1 VYSCV
6 SWCCIGGA
14 ASEMVRVKKQP
25 RGDEVGCADSSQD
38 VSMAEAAFFGRPGGV
53 RVFSSQIVKLAGRGI
68 AGSLQQ
74 QRLCAPPSSWLS
86 LVCERSQQLVRKTRP
101 KPAVAPAPERAAE
114 APSRSLLRAAYM
126 QVASYSTAP
135 AAVGGAQDVLVV
147 RHSDGTLRST
157 DWHVV
162 FSRLGNAP
170 AEVHLPLSRA
180 VPEPHPGP

>member
-1 VYSCV
+1 
-6 SWCCIGGA
+6 
-14 ASEMVRVKKQP
+14 MVRVKKQP

-38 VSMAEAAFFGRPGGV
+38 VSMAEAAFFTADGSVRFRFSVGEKGV
-53 RVFSSQIVKLAGRGI
+53 RVFSSQIVKLAEHR
-68 AGSLQQ
+68 AGSLQ

-126 QVASYSTAP
+126 QVASYSTTP

-180 VPEPHPGP
+180 VPEPQPGP

>member
-1 VYSCV
+1 
-6 SWCCIGGA
+6 
-14 ASEMVRVKKQP
+14 M
-25 RGDEVGCADSSQD
+25 
-38 VSMAEAAFFGRPGGV
+38 FV
-53 RVFSSQIVKLAGRGI
+53 RVFSSQIAKLAEPR
-68 AGSLQQ
+68 APLQEHQ
-74 QRLCAPPSSWLS
+74 RRLCAPPSSWLS

-157 DWHVV
+157 DWHVI

>member
-1 VYSCV
+1 
-6 SWCCIGGA
+6 
-14 ASEMVRVKKQP
+14 M
-25 RGDEVGCADSSQD
+25 
-38 VSMAEAAFFGRPGGV
+38 
-53 RVFSSQIVKLAGRGI
+53 FSSQIVKLAEHR
-68 AGSLQQ
+68 AGSLQ

-180 VPEPHPGP
+180 VPEPQPGP

>member
-1 VYSCV
+1 MCLLASTLRYTLHV
-6 SWCCIGGA
+6 GGPAVTVARGKEQTPGTA
-14 ASEMVRVKKQP
+14 AQP
-25 RGDEVGCADSSQD
+25 CSSLQRFNHCN
-38 VSMAEAAFFGRPGGV
+38 SLYQGV
-53 RVFSSQIVKLAGRGI
+53 RVFSSQIVKLACG
-68 AGSLQQ
+68 ASPGSLQQ

>member
-1 VYSCV
+1 
-6 SWCCIGGA
+6 
-14 ASEMVRVKKQP
+14 MKKQP
-25 RGDEVGCADSSQD
+25 RGDEVGCAGSSQD
-38 VSMAEAAFFGRPGGV
+38 VSMAEAAFFFTADGSVRFRFSVEGV
-53 RVFSSQIVKLAGRGI
+53 RVFSSQIVKLCGASR
-68 AGSLQQ
+68 GSLQQ